1 MVEGES
7 TLDLGAL
14 ILEHIGRYRISFL
27 PVMERV
33 YGGLGNVKGT
43 VQKLQKAGLITA
55 RGRDAGYG
63 SLLGGYTAYQVT
75 AKGARQAGHTE
86 KRAKELNENGLEIS
100 FRVLWLCC
108 MGTPRYRQLEEM
120 HLKQLFGHPLKSKF
134 CPYAMEMDGE
144 NRVYRIRLLG
154 QDSKDDHALRETR
167 EDLMECGKLPILKEF
182 CEHGRYGNLLV
193 VSKPE
198 RRRRLEERI
207 NKQGLKTLG
216 HVRVALVP
224 DLAEIKGAFGDR

>member
-1 MVEGES
+1 MVDGES

-14 ILEHIGRYRISFL
+14 ILDHIGRYRISFL

-55 RGRDAGYG
+55 RGSKAGYG
-63 SLLGGYTAYQVT
+63 SILGGYTAYQTT
-75 AKGARQAGHTE
+75 AKGATQAGFTV
-86 KRAKELNENGLEIS
+86 KRAAILQDSKLEIS
-100 FRVLWLCC
+100 FRILWLCC
-108 MGTPRYRQLEEM
+108 MGKPRYSRLEER
-120 HLKQLFGHPLKSKF
+120 HLMQLFKVPLTRNGYY
-134 CPYAMEMDGE
+134 CMEAEGE
-144 NRVYRIRLLG
+144 HRVYRIRLLG
-154 QDSKDDHALRETR
+154 QEAKDDYALRETR

-224 DLAEIKGAFGDR
+224 DLAEIKGAFHG

>member
-1 MVEGES
+1 MVEGDS

-33 YGGLGNVKGT
+33 YGGLGNVKGA
-43 VQKLQKAGLITA
+43 VQKLQKAGLVTA

-75 AKGARQAGHTE
+75 AKGAKQAGVTV
-86 KRAKELNENGLEIS
+86 KRAKPLGETELEIS
-100 FRVLWLCC
+100 FRNLWLCC
-108 MGTPRYRQLEEM
+108 MGNPRYRFLEER
-120 HLKQLFGHPLKSKF
+120 HLVQLFKHPLKSRTVHY
-134 CPYAMEMDGE
+134 CMELDGE
-144 NRVYRIRLLG
+144 NRVYRIRLIG
-154 QDSKDDHALRETR
+154 QESDDEYALRETR
-167 EDLMECGKLPILKEF
+167 KDLAECGGLPIVKEF

-224 DLAEIKGAFGDR
+224 DLAEIKGVFSD

>member
-1 MVEGES
+1 MVDGGN
-7 TLDLGAL
+7 TLDLGVL

-43 VQKLQKAGLITA
+43 VQKLQKAGLVTA
-55 RGRDAGYG
+55 RGRKAGYG
-63 SLLGGYTAYQVT
+63 SILGGYTAYQVT
-75 AKGARQAGHTE
+75 AKGATQAGFTV
-86 KRAKELNENGLEIS
+86 KRAALLKDNKLEIS
-100 FRVLWLCC
+100 FRILWLCC
-108 MGTPRYRQLEEM
+108 MGNPRYRRLEER
-120 HLKQLFGHPLKSKF
+120 HLKQLFDAPLTKNGYY
-134 CPYAMEMDGE
+134 CMEMEGE
-144 NRVYRIRLLG
+144 HRVYRIRLLG
-154 QDSKDDHALRETR
+154 QESKDDYALKETR
-167 EDLMECGKLPILKEF
+167 DDLMECGTLPILKEF
-182 CEHGRYGNLLV
+182 CEHSRYGNLLV

>member
-1 MVEGES
+1 MVEGEN

-33 YGGLGNVKGT
+33 YGGLGNVKGA

-55 RGRDAGYG
+55 RGPKSGYG
-63 SLLGGYTAYQVT
+63 SILGGYTAYQVT
-75 AKGARQAGHTE
+75 AKGATQAGFTV
-86 KRAKELNENGLEIS
+86 KRAVLLKDNKLEIS
-100 FRVLWLCC
+100 FRILWLCC
-108 MGTPRYRQLEEM
+108 MSDPRYRRLEES
-120 HLKQLFGHPLKSKF
+120 HLKQLFNDPLTRNGYY
-134 CPYAMEMDGE
+134 CMEMDGHH
-144 NRVYRIRLLG
+144 RIYRIRLLG

-167 EDLMECGKLPILKEF
+167 EDLMECGKRPILNEF
-182 CEHGRYGNLLV
+182 CQYGRYGNLLV

-207 NKQGLKTLG
+207 NKQGLKEFG

-224 DLAEIKGAFGDR
+224 DLAEIKGVFND

>member
-7 TLDLGAL
+7 THDLGAL

-33 YGGLGNVKGT
+33 YGGLGNVKGA

-55 RGRDAGYG
+55 RGSKAGYG
-63 SLLGGYTAYQVT
+63 SILGGYTAYQVT
-75 AKGARQAGHTE
+75 AKGATQAGFTV
-86 KRAKELNENGLEIS
+86 KRAKKLEENALEIS
-100 FRVLWLCC
+100 FRILWLCC
-108 MGTPRYRQLEEM
+108 MGNPRYRRLEEI
-120 HLKQLFGHPLKSKF
+120 HLKQLFDAPLTKNGYY
-134 CPYAMEMDGE
+134 CMEMEGDH
-144 NRVYRIRLLG
+144 RVYRIRLLG

-167 EDLMECGKLPILKEF
+167 DDLMECGKLPILKEF
-182 CEHGRYGNLLV
+182 CQHGRYGNLLV

-224 DLAEIKGAFGDR
+224 DLAEIKGAFND